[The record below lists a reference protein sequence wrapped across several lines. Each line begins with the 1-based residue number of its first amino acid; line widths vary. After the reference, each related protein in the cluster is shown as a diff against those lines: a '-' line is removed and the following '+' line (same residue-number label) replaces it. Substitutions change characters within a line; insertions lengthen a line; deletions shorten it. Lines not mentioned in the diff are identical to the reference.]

1 MLRVLATNSRRRR
14 LPGVSPAMSLLIA
27 GALVI
32 VLPLVALVLMSF
44 KSLTDMSAHPLSL
57 PHPWLF
63 SNYSTAW
70 SQGNLGQYLL
80 NSLFISVVAVVLI
93 VVLSSGAAYVVA
105 RFNFRGNT
113 SIYMLFIA
121 GLALPV
127 QLIAVP
133 VFVIMHRLGLVNS
146 LWSVVIVY
154 VASGMSFSVF
164 LLVNY
169 FRTIPTELE
178 EAARIEGAGHLQI
191 YAQIAMPLA
200 RPGITTVALFNFVSA
215 WNGLFFPL
223 ILLQTQNKF
232 PVTVGVLSFI
242 GEYEANWNY
251 VLPALVIVSIP
262 TLLVFA
268 FGSRHFVRGLT
279 AGALK

>member
-1 MLRVLATNSRRRR
+1 MATSTVKVRGRR
-14 LPGVSPAMSLLIA
+14 LPTRLPALSLLTV
-27 GALVI
+27 GALLI
-32 VLPLVALVLMSF
+32 ILPLLAMVLMSF
-44 KSLTDMSAHPLSL
+44 KSLTDMSAHPLSV
-57 PHPWLF
+57 PRHWFF

-70 SQGNLGQYLL
+70 SQGHLGQYLV
-80 NSLFISVVAVVLI
+80 NSLFISCVAVVLL
-93 VVLSSGAAYVVA
+93 VFLSSGAAYVIA
-105 RFNFRGNT
+105 RFTFRGNT
-113 SIYMLFIA
+113 SLYMLFIA

-133 VFVIMHRLGLVNS
+133 VFVIMRRLGLVDS
-146 LWSVVIVY
+146 LWSVVLVY
-154 VASGMSFSVF
+154 VAAGMSFSVF

-169 FRTIPTELE
+169 FRTIPVELE
-178 EAARIEGAGHLQI
+178 EAARMEGAGHFQI

-223 ILLQTQNKF
+223 ILLHTQSKF

-242 GEYEANWNY
+242 GQYEASWNY
-251 VLPALVIVSIP
+251 VLPALVIVSLP

-268 FGSRHFVRGLT
+268 LGSRHFVRGLT